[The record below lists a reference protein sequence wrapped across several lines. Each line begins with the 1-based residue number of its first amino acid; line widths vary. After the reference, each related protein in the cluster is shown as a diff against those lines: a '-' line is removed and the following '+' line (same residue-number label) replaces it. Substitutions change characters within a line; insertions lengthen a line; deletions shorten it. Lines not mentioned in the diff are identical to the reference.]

1 MSLQMCMQRIE
12 SQDSSPPGILVV
24 SIELL
29 YKLKCMVSLKKADFL
44 FPMRR
49 QKLHFFNS
57 LNTLNFGRMS

>member
-1 MSLQMCMQRIE
+1 MSLQTCMQRIE
-12 SQDSSPPGILVV
+12 SQDYSPPGILVV
-24 SIELL
+24 SIDLF
-29 YKLKCMVSLKKADFL
+29 YKLKRIVSLKKADFL